1 MTNPQLLIDQENRY
15 TEARIKIK
23 VPQKYYQEPILNYLV
38 VNHNLEVNFL
48 GALLGANGQNDGWF
62 DLVLKGHSEQIN
74 NALLELAELDVEV
87 WHISGQETD
96 GW

>member
-1 MTNPQLLIDQENRY
+1 
-15 TEARIKIK
+15 
-23 VPQKYYQEPILNYLV
+23 
-38 VNHNLEVNFL
+38 LEVNFL